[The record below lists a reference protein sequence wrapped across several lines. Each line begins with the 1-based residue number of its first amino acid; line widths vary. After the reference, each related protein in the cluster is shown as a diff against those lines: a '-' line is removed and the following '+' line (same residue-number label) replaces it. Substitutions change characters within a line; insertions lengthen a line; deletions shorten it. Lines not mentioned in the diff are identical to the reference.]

1 MIHASLY
8 VLLGLVIV
16 INGEKFNR
24 RVSYGPLFCL
34 FMPTDYDN

>member
-8 VLLGLVIV
+8 LLLGLVIV

-24 RVSYGPLFCL
+24 RVSYGSFWSFYANWLWQK
-34 FMPTDYDN
+34 